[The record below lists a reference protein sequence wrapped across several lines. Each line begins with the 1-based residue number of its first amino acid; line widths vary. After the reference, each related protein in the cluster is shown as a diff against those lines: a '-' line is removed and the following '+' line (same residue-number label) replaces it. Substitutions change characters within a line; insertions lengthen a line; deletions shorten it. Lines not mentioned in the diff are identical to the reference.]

1 MAQIGWVV
9 GEGTRFARQRL
20 ISRIATK
27 YAKEESMTQSRRGWA
42 IAVALVIL
50 GLVATA
56 CQQGTPGTS
65 PGTSGATGQADP
77 NGIFVENLG
86 GSSDPD
92 TIDPQKESFVSEI
105 NVTMKVF
112 DPLMTFDDKGNAAP
126 LSVTGMPKLSSD
138 GLTYTFTLKDGL
150 QYSDG
155 QPVTAKNYEY
165 AFKRLCDPNVAG
177 DYAFTGYIVAGC
189 EKYSTADPKA
199 TAPADLQKLRD
210 AVQVKANGDKEISY
224 TLTDKAP
231 YFLAIMATWV
241 GVPTREDMVTKGGE
255 KWATDPSTFIGNG
268 PWVMTEW
275 KHNESITFT
284 RNDKHNP
291 QVKFK
296 TWKLVMINEHAVEF
310 TAYRSDELDTVS
322 VIGSDRKTVE
332 GDADLSK
339 QLTKG
344 ATSPY
349 CTFTQGYNTTKPPF
363 DDPNVRL
370 AFSKAIDRQQYVED
384 ILGGIGSPNMSFM
397 PPGLPA
403 YDPTDDTQKFDATA
417 AKQLLSQSKYAAD
430 LTSGKLKVSMGF
442 SSSQVGLT
450 RAQWFQGQYKQNLG
464 VTIDLD
470 AQEST
475 TYSKNVKKV
484 ETTPQIFRL
493 GWCMDYPDPQDWLT
507 TVFRSDTTVWH
518 GGWKN
523 QSFDDLVTKADSEPD
538 QAKRE
543 QEYKDAQK
551 ILTKDAPVGFVY
563 TNAAWTLVKP
573 WVQGWKLSALDYYF
587 SSLNV
592 YNMTITTAKPKK

>member
-1 MAQIGWVV
+1 
-9 GEGTRFARQRL
+9 
-20 ISRIATK
+20 
-27 YAKEESMTQSRRGWA
+27 MTQSRRGWA

-50 GLVATA
+50 GLVASA
-56 CQQGTPGTS
+56 CQGTPGTS
-65 PGTSGATGQADP
+65 PVPSAAGAQADP
-77 NGIFVENLG
+77 NGVFVENLG

-112 DPLMTFDDKGNAAP
+112 DPLMTFDPNTGNPVPLAAKE
-126 LSVTGMPKLSSD
+126 MPKLSAD
-138 GLTYTFTLKDGL
+138 GKTYTFTLKDGL

-155 QPVTAKNYEY
+155 VPVTAKNYEY
-165 AFKRLCDPNVAG
+165 GFKRLCDPNVAG
-177 DYAFTGYIVAGC
+177 DYAFTGYIVVGC

-199 TAPADLQKLRD
+199 TSPADQQKMRD
-210 AVQVKANGDKEISY
+210 AVAVKASDDKTITF

-241 GVPTREDMVTKGGE
+241 GLPTREDMVTKGGE
-255 KWATDPSTFIGNG
+255 KWATDASTFIGNG
-268 PWVMTEW
+268 PWVMKEW
-275 KHNESITFT
+275 KHNESITFE
-284 RNDKHNP
+284 RNEKHNP

-296 TWKLVMINEHAVEF
+296 TWKLLIINEHAVEF
-310 TAYRSDELDTVS
+310 ASFRNNELDTVA
-322 VIGSDRKTVE
+322 VIGTDRKTVE
-332 GDADLSK
+332 GDPELSK

-344 ATSPY
+344 FTSPY

-370 AFSKAIDRQQYVED
+370 AFSKAIDRKQYVED
-384 ILGGIGSPNMSFM
+384 ILGGIGLPNMSFM

-403 YDPTDDTQKFDATA
+403 NDPNDDTQKFDPAA
-417 AKQLLSQSKYAAD
+417 AKQLLAQSKYAAQ
-430 LTSGKLKVSMGF
+430 LTSGQLNVKMGF

-464 VTIDLD
+464 VNIDLD

-475 TYSKNVKKV
+475 TYSKNVKKT

-523 QSFDDLVTKADSEPD
+523 AAFDDLVTKADSEPD

-543 QEYKDAQK
+543 QMYKDAQK

-573 WVQGWKLSALDYYF
+573 WVQGWKLHALDYYF
-587 SSLNV
+587 SSLNL
-592 YNMTITTAKPKK
+592 YNMTITTAKPK